1 MLNLAVISQSLRMA
15 LQNIRANRMRSFL
28 TMLGIIIGVGAVI
41 GLVTIVEAVSGE
53 LMGEFSDL
61 GAGTISIQTYQ
72 SIMKYGLTDKDL
84 EVLRNVEGVEGLS
97 PTVSLTTSSVVGK
110 EVYEETNVE
119 GKNTLFF
126 ERNSN
131 IILSGR
137 AFNEQDMSGDAYV
150 CIVDQSYV
158 KNALLGKQV
167 LGGQIL
173 LHGYRYTIIGIYK
186 RSDNMMSMM
195 SDDSTLAGT
204 ILVPYKNALNMTG
217 NGVVNSLEVYV
228 EDNADM
234 TKVEERLR
242 ATMKNLYNENDD
254 FFAVYNFSS
263 LMDMVD
269 SATSMMSGLLGG
281 IASISLLVGGIG
293 IMNMMLVSV
302 SERTKEIGLR
312 KALGA
317 TPARIQIQFM
327 IESIVLSLVGGF
339 IGICLGE
346 GIALIAAK
354 LMETKFV
361 FSVSAIMLGF
371 GFSAAVGIVFG
382 WMPAKRASELNPI
395 DALRAE

>member
-1 MLNLAVISQSLRMA
+1 MLNFAVIGQSLRMA

-84 EVLRNVEGVEGLS
+84 EVLRNVEGVDGLS

-110 EVYEETNVE
+110 EVYDETNVE
-119 GKNTLFF
+119 GKNTLYF
-126 ERNSN
+126 ERNSD

-186 RSDNMMSMM
+186 KSDNMMSMM

-228 EDNADM
+228 EDKADM

-242 ATMKNLYNENDD
+242 ATMKNLYNENED

-317 TPARIQIQFM
+317 TPGRIQIQFM

-346 GIALIAAK
+346 GIAMIAAK

-361 FSVSAIMLGF
+361 LSGSAILLGF
-371 GFSAAVGIVFG
+371 GFSAAVGIIFG

>member
-119 GKNTLFF
+119 GKNTLYF
-126 ERNSN
+126 EHNSN

-137 AFNEQDMSGDAYV
+137 ACNEQDMSGDAYV

-186 RSDNMMSMM
+186 KSDNMMSMM

-228 EDNADM
+228 EDKADM

-242 ATMKNLYNENDD
+242 ATMKNLYNENED

-317 TPARIQIQFM
+317 TPGRIQIQFM

-346 GIALIAAK
+346 GIAMIAAK

-361 FSVSAIMLGF
+361 LSASAILLGF
-371 GFSAAVGIVFG
+371 GFSAAVGIIFG

>member
-1 MLNLAVISQSLRMA
+1 MLNFAVIGQSLRMA

-119 GKNTLFF
+119 GKNTLYF
-126 ERNSN
+126 EHNSN

-186 RSDNMMSMM
+186 KSDNMMSMM

-228 EDNADM
+228 EDKADM

-242 ATMKNLYNENDD
+242 ATMKNLYNENED

-317 TPARIQIQFM
+317 TPGRIQIQFM

-346 GIALIAAK
+346 GIAMIAAK

-361 FSVSAIMLGF
+361 LSASAILLGF
-371 GFSAAVGIVFG
+371 GFSAAVGIIFG

>member
-1 MLNLAVISQSLRMA
+1 MLNFAVIGQSLRMA

-84 EVLRNVEGVEGLS
+84 EVIRNVEGVEGLS

-186 RSDNMMSMM
+186 KSDNMMSMM

-234 TKVEERLR
+234 NRVEERLR

>member
-1 MLNLAVISQSLRMA
+1 MLNFAVIGQSLRMA

-119 GKNTLFF
+119 GKNTLYF
-126 ERNSN
+126 EHNSN

-186 RSDNMMSMM
+186 KSDNMMSMM

-228 EDNADM
+228 EDKADM

-242 ATMKNLYNENDD
+242 ATMKNLYNENED

-317 TPARIQIQFM
+317 TPGRIQIQFM

-346 GIALIAAK
+346 GIAVVAAK
-354 LMETKFV
+354 LMQTKFV
-361 FSVSAIMLGF
+361 LSGSAILLGF
-371 GFSAAVGIVFG
+371 GFSAAVGIIFG

>member
-186 RSDNMMSMM
+186 KSDNMMSMM

>member
-1 MLNLAVISQSLRMA
+1 MLNFAVIGQSLRMA

-119 GKNTLFF
+119 GKNTLYF
-126 ERNSN
+126 EHNSN

-186 RSDNMMSMM
+186 KSDNMMSMM

-228 EDNADM
+228 EDKADM

-242 ATMKNLYNENDD
+242 ATMKNLYNENED

-317 TPARIQIQFM
+317 TPGRIQIQFM

-346 GIALIAAK
+346 GIAMIAAK

-361 FSVSAIMLGF
+361 LSGSAILLGF
-371 GFSAAVGIVFG
+371 GFSAAVGIIFG

>member
-1 MLNLAVISQSLRMA
+1 MLNFAVVGQSLRMA
-15 LQNIRANRMRSFL
+15 LQNIRSNRMRSFL

-41 GLVTIVEAVSGE
+41 GLVTIVQAVSGE

-61 GAGTISIQTYQ
+61 GAGTISVQTYA
-72 SIMKYGLTDKDL
+72 SAMKYGLSDKDM
-84 EVLRNVEGVEGLS
+84 EVLAKVEGVEGLS
-97 PTVSLTTSSVVGK
+97 PTVSLTTTSVVGK

-119 GKNTLFF
+119 GKNTLYFQH
-126 ERNSN
+126 NSD
-131 IILSGR
+131 IILAGR

-158 KNALLGKQV
+158 KHALLGKQV

-173 LHGYRYTIIGIYK
+173 LHGYRYTIVGIYK
-186 RSDNMMSMM
+186 KSDNMMSMM
-195 SDDSTLAGT
+195 MDDSTLAGT
-204 ILVPYKNALNMTG
+204 ILVPYKNALTMTG

-228 EDNADM
+228 EDSADM

-254 FFAVYNFSS
+254 FFSVYNFSS

-317 TPARIQIQFM
+317 TPGRIQAQFM
-327 IESIVLSLVGGF
+327 IESIVLSMVGGF
-339 IGICLGE
+339 IGIVLGE
-346 GIALIAAK
+346 SIAMIAAK
-354 LMETKFV
+354 LMDTKFV
-361 FSVSAIMLGF
+361 FSVGAIMLGF
-371 GFSAAVGIVFG
+371 GFSAAVGIIFG

>member
-1 MLNLAVISQSLRMA
+1 MLNFAVIGQSLRMA

-119 GKNTLFF
+119 GKNTLYF
-126 ERNSN
+126 ERNNN

-137 AFNEQDMSGDAYV
+137 AFNELDMSGDAHV
-150 CIVDQSYV
+150 CIVDESYV

-173 LHGYRYTIIGIYK
+173 LHGYRYTIVGIYK

-228 EDNADM
+228 EDKADM

-361 FSVSAIMLGF
+361 LSGSAILLGF
-371 GFSAAVGIVFG
+371 GFSAAVGIIFG

>member
-119 GKNTLFF
+119 GKNTLYF
-126 ERNSN
+126 EHNSN

-186 RSDNMMSMM
+186 KSDNMMSMM

-228 EDNADM
+228 EDKADM

-242 ATMKNLYNENDD
+242 ATMKNLYNENED

-317 TPARIQIQFM
+317 TPGRIQIQFM

-346 GIALIAAK
+346 GIAMIAAK

-361 FSVSAIMLGF
+361 LSASAILLGF
-371 GFSAAVGIVFG
+371 GFSAAVGIIFG

>member
-119 GKNTLFF
+119 GKNTLYF
-126 ERNSN
+126 EHNSN

-186 RSDNMMSMM
+186 KSDNMMSRM

-217 NGVVNSLEVYV
+217 NGVVNCLEVYV
-228 EDNADM
+228 EDKADM

-242 ATMKNLYNENDD
+242 ATMKNLYNENED

-317 TPARIQIQFM
+317 TPGRIQIQFM

-346 GIALIAAK
+346 GIAMIAAK

-361 FSVSAIMLGF
+361 LSASAILLGF
-371 GFSAAVGIVFG
+371 GFSAAVGIIFG

>member
-1 MLNLAVISQSLRMA
+1 MLNFAVIGQSLRMA

-186 RSDNMMSMM
+186 KSDNMMSMM

>member
-1 MLNLAVISQSLRMA
+1 MLNFAVIGQSLRMA

-119 GKNTLFF
+119 GKNTLYF
-126 ERNSN
+126 EHNSN

-186 RSDNMMSMM
+186 KSDNMMSMM

-228 EDNADM
+228 EDKADM

-242 ATMKNLYNENDD
+242 ATMKNLYNENED

-317 TPARIQIQFM
+317 TPGRIQIQFM
-327 IESIVLSLVGGF
+327 IASIVLSLVGGF

-346 GIALIAAK
+346 GIAVIAAK
-354 LMETKFV
+354 LMQTKFV
-361 FSVSAIMLGF
+361 LSGSAILLGF
-371 GFSAAVGIVFG
+371 GFSAAVGIIFG

>member
-1 MLNLAVISQSLRMA
+1 MLNFAVIGQSLRMA

-119 GKNTLFF
+119 GKNTLYF
-126 ERNSN
+126 ERNNN

-186 RSDNMMSMM
+186 KSDNMMSMM

-234 TKVEERLR
+234 NRVEERLR

>member
-1 MLNLAVISQSLRMA
+1 MLNFAVIGQSLRMA

-119 GKNTLFF
+119 GKNTLYF
-126 ERNSN
+126 EHNSN

-186 RSDNMMSMM
+186 KSDNMMSMM

-228 EDNADM
+228 EDKADM

-242 ATMKNLYNENDD
+242 ATMKNLYNENED

-317 TPARIQIQFM
+317 TPGRIQLQFM

-346 GIALIAAK
+346 GIAMIAAK

-361 FSVSAIMLGF
+361 LSGSAILLGF
-371 GFSAAVGIVFG
+371 GFSAAVGIIFG

>member
-1 MLNLAVISQSLRMA
+1 
-15 LQNIRANRMRSFL
+15 
-28 TMLGIIIGVGAVI
+28 
-41 GLVTIVEAVSGE
+41 
-53 LMGEFSDL
+53 
-61 GAGTISIQTYQ
+61 
-72 SIMKYGLTDKDL
+72 
-84 EVLRNVEGVEGLS
+84 
-97 PTVSLTTSSVVGK
+97 
-110 EVYEETNVE
+110 
-119 GKNTLFF
+119 
-126 ERNSN
+126 
-131 IILSGR
+131 
-137 AFNEQDMSGDAYV
+137 MSGDAYV

-186 RSDNMMSMM
+186 KSDNMMSMM

-234 TKVEERLR
+234 NRVEERLR

>member
-119 GKNTLFF
+119 GKNTLYF
-126 ERNSN
+126 EHNNN

-186 RSDNMMSMM
+186 KSDNMMSMM

-228 EDNADM
+228 EDKADM

-242 ATMKNLYNENDD
+242 ATMKNLYNENED

-317 TPARIQIQFM
+317 TPGRIQIQFM

-346 GIALIAAK
+346 GIAMIAAK

-361 FSVSAIMLGF
+361 LSASAILLGF
-371 GFSAAVGIVFG
+371 GFSAAVGIIFG

>member
-119 GKNTLFF
+119 GKNTLYF
-126 ERNSN
+126 EHNNN

-186 RSDNMMSMM
+186 KSDNMMSMM

-228 EDNADM
+228 EDKADM

-242 ATMKNLYNENDD
+242 ATMKNLYNENED

-317 TPARIQIQFM
+317 TPGRIQIQFM

-346 GIALIAAK
+346 GIAMIAAK

-361 FSVSAIMLGF
+361 LSASAILLGF
-371 GFSAAVGIVFG
+371 GFSAAVGSIFG

>member
-186 RSDNMMSMM
+186 KSDNMMSMM

-361 FSVSAIMLGF
+361 FSASAIMLGF

>member
-1 MLNLAVISQSLRMA
+1 MLNFAVIGQSLRMA

-119 GKNTLFF
+119 GKNTLYF
-126 ERNSN
+126 EHNSN

-186 RSDNMMSMM
+186 KSDNMMSMM

-228 EDNADM
+228 EDKADM

-242 ATMKNLYNENDD
+242 ATMKNLYNENED

-317 TPARIQIQFM
+317 TPGRIQIQFM

-346 GIALIAAK
+346 GIAVIAAK
-354 LMETKFV
+354 LMQTKFV
-361 FSVSAIMLGF
+361 LSGSAILLGF
-371 GFSAAVGIVFG
+371 GFSAAVGIIFG

-395 DALRAE
+395 DALRVE

>member
-1 MLNLAVISQSLRMA
+1 MLNFAVIGQSLRMA

-119 GKNTLFF
+119 GKNTLYF
-126 ERNSN
+126 EHNSN

-186 RSDNMMSMM
+186 KSDNMMSMM

-228 EDNADM
+228 EDKADM

-242 ATMKNLYNENDD
+242 ATMKNLYNENED

-317 TPARIQIQFM
+317 TPGRIQIQFM

-346 GIALIAAK
+346 GIAVIAAK
-354 LMETKFV
+354 LMQTKFV
-361 FSVSAIMLGF
+361 LSGSAILLGF
-371 GFSAAVGIVFG
+371 GFSAAVGIIFG

>member
-119 GKNTLFF
+119 GKNTLYF
-126 ERNSN
+126 EHNSN

-186 RSDNMMSMM
+186 KSDNMMSMM

-228 EDNADM
+228 EDKADM

-242 ATMKNLYNENDD
+242 ATMKNLYNENED

-317 TPARIQIQFM
+317 TPGRIQIQFM

-346 GIALIAAK
+346 GIAVIAAK
-354 LMETKFV
+354 LMQTKFV
-361 FSVSAIMLGF
+361 LSGSAILLGF
-371 GFSAAVGIVFG
+371 GFSAAVGIIFG

-395 DALRAE
+395 DALRVE

>member
-1 MLNLAVISQSLRMA
+1 MLNFAVIGQSLRMA

-84 EVLRNVEGVEGLS
+84 EVLRNVEGVDGLS

-110 EVYEETNVE
+110 EVYDETNVE
-119 GKNTLFF
+119 GKNTLYF
-126 ERNSN
+126 ERNSD

-186 RSDNMMSMM
+186 KSDNMMSMM

-228 EDNADM
+228 EDKADM

-242 ATMKNLYNENDD
+242 ATMKNLYNENED

-317 TPARIQIQFM
+317 TPGRIQLQFM

-346 GIALIAAK
+346 GIAMIAAK

-361 FSVSAIMLGF
+361 LSGSAILLGF
-371 GFSAAVGIVFG
+371 GFSAAVGIIFG

>member
-1 MLNLAVISQSLRMA
+1 MLNFAVITQSLKMA

-53 LMGEFSDL
+53 VMGEFNDL

-72 SIMKYGLTDKDL
+72 SIMKYGLSDKDL
-84 EVLRNVEGVEGLS
+84 EILAKIEGVEGLS
-97 PTVSLTTSSVVGK
+97 PTVSLTTASVVGK

-119 GKNTLFF
+119 GKNTLYF
-126 ERNSN
+126 EHNSN

-150 CIVDQSYV
+150 CIVDQDYV
-158 KNALLGKQV
+158 KKALLGKQV

-186 RSDNMMSMM
+186 KSENMMSMM

-217 NGVVNSLEVYV
+217 NGVVNSLEVYI
-228 EDNADM
+228 EESADM

-269 SATSMMSGLLGG
+269 SVTGMMSGLLGG

-317 TPARIQIQFM
+317 TPGRIQAQFM
-327 IESIVLSLVGGF
+327 IESIVLSMVGGI
-339 IGICLGE
+339 IGILLGE
-346 GIALIAAK
+346 SIALIAAK
-354 LMETKFV
+354 AMQTKFML
-361 FSVSAIMLGF
+361 SPGAILLGF

>member
-1 MLNLAVISQSLRMA
+1 MLNFAVIGQSLRMA

-119 GKNTLFF
+119 GKNTLYF
-126 ERNSN
+126 EHNNN

-186 RSDNMMSMM
+186 KSDNMMSMM

-228 EDNADM
+228 EDKADM

-242 ATMKNLYNENDD
+242 ATMKNLYNENED

-317 TPARIQIQFM
+317 TPGRIQIQFM

-346 GIALIAAK
+346 GIAVIAAK
-354 LMETKFV
+354 LMQTKFV
-361 FSVSAIMLGF
+361 LSGSAILLGF
-371 GFSAAVGIVFG
+371 GFSAAVGIIFG

>member
-1 MLNLAVISQSLRMA
+1 MLNFAVIGQSLRMA

-41 GLVTIVEAVSGE
+41 GLATIVEAISGE

-119 GKNTLFF
+119 GKNTLYF
-126 ERNSN
+126 EHNSN

-186 RSDNMMSMM
+186 KSDNMMSMM

-228 EDNADM
+228 EDKADM

-242 ATMKNLYNENDD
+242 ATMKNLYNENED

-317 TPARIQIQFM
+317 TPGRIQIQFM

-346 GIALIAAK
+346 GIAMIAAK

-361 FSVSAIMLGF
+361 LSASAILLGF
-371 GFSAAVGIVFG
+371 GFSAAVGIIFG

>member
-1 MLNLAVISQSLRMA
+1 MLNFAVITQSLKMA
-15 LQNIRANRMRSFL
+15 LQNIRSNRMRSFL

-72 SIMKYGLTDKDL
+72 SIMKYGLTDKDM
-84 EVLRNVEGVEGLS
+84 EVLKNVEGVEGLS

-110 EVYEETNVE
+110 EVYDETNVE
-119 GKNTLFF
+119 GKNTLYFQ
-126 ERNSN
+126 RNN
-131 IILSGR
+131 EIILSGR

-186 RSDNMMSMM
+186 KSDNMMSMM

-228 EDNADM
+228 EDGADM

-317 TPARIQIQFM
+317 TPGRIQAQFM
-327 IESIVLSLVGGF
+327 IESIVLSMVGGF
-339 IGICLGE
+339 IGIMLGE
-346 GIALIAAK
+346 SIALIAAK
-354 LMETKFV
+354 LMQTKFV
-361 FSVSAIMLGF
+361 FSASAIMLGF
-371 GFSAAVGIVFG
+371 GFSGAVGIIFG